1 MSTAAAVLAPKK
13 SAHTQ
18 LRLLRAGEVPL
29 TAARRS
35 MAYVAAIFLG
45 REPGNS
51 EFADVY
57 PIARAGSL
65 DVRVKNLST
74 LVIGV
79 TDCLLRVG

>member
-1 MSTAAAVLAPKK
+1 
-13 SAHTQ
+13 
-18 LRLLRAGEVPL
+18 
-29 TAARRS
+29 